1 MHVRASLLSC
11 WCAHAHRYNEF
22 VFVVAGD
29 NKPAGAG
36 GGAAAAADRLGTIE
50 VTVSRC
56 EKTRCVGLPACD
68 RCAAKRKPG
77 VGKAGKATANLPA
90 AGANKKFFELPSLG
104 SKAGAAST
112 VGYAA
117 KTHHYTK
124 VSA

>member
-1 MHVRASLLSC
+1 
-11 WCAHAHRYNEF
+11 
-22 VFVVAGD
+22 VFVDAGD

-50 VTVSRC
+50 VKLRRC
-56 EKTRCVGLPACD
+56 ETTRCVGLPACD
-68 RCAAKRKPG
+68 RCAAKSEKKRG
-77 VGKAGKATANLPA
+77 EGRAGKATANLPA

-112 VGYAA
+112 NEKAA